1 MTRTFIA
8 PLFVAGLLVSTA
20 APMWAQAPEEQPAGE
35 TGEAGGTSEAEQPS
49 APTSSAL
56 EAIDRLLELEL
67 EALEDEAP
75 SVYQHGDRRDPFRS
89 LLVRQNRPRS
99 RGPRPPGIPGLLIDD
114 LSLKGIFM
122 TSQGGVAQVQSS
134 DRTASYL
141 LRKGDRLFDGEV
153 VEIRFRKDE
162 VAEVVFKQ
170 GVEDAAAIKPFREVV
185 KKITP

>member
-1 MTRTFIA
+1 MMRTSILPF
-8 PLFVAGLLVSTA
+8 FVASLLLSA
-20 APMWAQAPEEQPAGE
+20 APPIGAQPPEEQPADEGE
-35 TGEAGGTSEAEQPS
+35 ERQS

-56 EAIDRLLELEL
+56 EAIDRILELEL

-75 SVYQHGDRRDPFRS
+75 SAYEHGDRRDPFRS
-89 LLVRQNRPRS
+89 LLVRQNRPDA
-99 RGPRPPGIPGLLIDD
+99 RGPRPAGIPGLLIDD

-141 LRKGDRLFDGEV
+141 LRKGDRLYDGEV
-153 VEIRFRKDE
+153 VDIRFRKDE

-170 GVEDAAAIKPFREVV
+170 GVDDAAAIKPFREVV

>member
-1 MTRTFIA
+1 MIRTSILPF
-8 PLFVAGLLVSTA
+8 FVAGLLLSTA
-20 APMWAQAPEEQPAGE
+20 TPMWPQPQEERPTDE
-35 TGEAGGTSEAEQPS
+35 SEQQPS
-49 APTSSAL
+49 APTSSTL
-56 EAIDRLLELEL
+56 EAIDRILEQEL

-75 SVYQHGDRRDPFRS
+75 VRYDHGDRRDPFRS
-89 LLVRQNRPRS
+89 LLVRRNRPDA
-99 RGPRPPGIPGLLIDD
+99 RGPRPAGIQGLLIDD
-114 LSLKGIFM
+114 LDLKGVFM

-153 VEIRFRKDE
+153 VDIRFRKDE

-170 GVEDAAAIKPFREVV
+170 GVDDAAAIKPFREVV